1 MMTLERAEEILKSLD
16 IANKY
21 DEEDV
26 QGEIEKQGIQN
37 EVFCV
42 GGISKICLVFKDAN
56 FVSKYSSPYAYSDG
70 NEAEREVDNYNRA
83 VELGLEMFFPK
94 TYLYGEIDGINIIYQ
109 EKIDCNADELWK
121 NSKLSLAIYNLTHD
135 KIDIKKIAS
144 VKKRFDIEDAPYN
157 RDINTTWI
165 AFMCALYTTE
175 IIDKLVNFI
184 QERRINDLHGE
195 NIGYKNNKPIIL
207 DFSGYYC

>member
-21 DEEDV
+21 DEADV
-26 QGEIEKQGIQN
+26 QEEIEKQGIQN
-37 EVFCV
+37 EIFCV

-56 FVSKYSSPYAYSDG
+56 FVFKYSSPYAYSDG

-109 EKIDCNADELWK
+109 EKIDYSADESWNRLDAKETYKLVHSVNTRDIISTRERFNIEGK
-121 NSKLSLAIYNLTHD
+121 N
-135 KIDIKKIAS
+135 
-144 VKKRFDIEDAPYN
+144 YN
-157 RDINTTWI
+157 RVIDTTWM
-165 AFMCALYTTE
+165 AFVLALYSTE
-175 IIDKLVNFI
+175 IIDRLVNFI
-184 QERRINDLHGE
+184 QERKINDLHGE